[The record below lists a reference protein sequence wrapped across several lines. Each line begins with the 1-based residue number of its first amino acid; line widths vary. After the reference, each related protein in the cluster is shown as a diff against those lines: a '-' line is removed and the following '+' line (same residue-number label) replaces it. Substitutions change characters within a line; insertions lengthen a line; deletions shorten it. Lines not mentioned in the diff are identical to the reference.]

1 MPGVILAGISG
12 AGKTSTYQRLLAL
25 LAQRQQETLIAL
37 PQAMTTTAHLH
48 LAHDPAAQATAVL
61 DWCADV
67 IGFAERTLAR
77 AHRGGLTT
85 HRRHWTPLLVA
96 EGFLYDI
103 PLHDFAIDH
112 ARIRPLEHRLATLGI
127 AVVLLSVPEERVLEQ
142 CVHSTRAT
150 RGEGWSR
157 HLAALGEDDEACAE
171 YFRTAQRRLRH
182 WALNSPLSI
191 LDIDTSQRQWDDYAH
206 TAAELV
212 ARSGSASPRVRSQ
225 PLG

>member
-12 AGKTSTYQRLLAL
+12 AGKTSTYQRLLVV

-48 LAHDPAAQATAVL
+48 LAHDPTAQATAVL
-61 DWCADV
+61 EWCADV
-67 IGFAERTLAR
+67 IAFAERTLAR

-85 HRRHWTPLLVA
+85 HRRQHWTPLLVV

-112 ARIRPLEHRLATLGI
+112 ARIRPLEHRLAILGV
-127 AVVLLSVPEERVLEQ
+127 AVMLLTVPEERVLEQ
-142 CVHSTRAT
+142 CVHATRAT
-150 RGEGWSR
+150 RGEGWAR
-157 HLAALGEDDEACAE
+157 HLAALGADDEARAE

-182 WALNSPLSI
+182 WALTSPLS
-191 LDIDTSQRQWDDYAH
+191 LLEIDTSQRRWDDYAL
-206 TAAELV
+206 AAANL
-212 ARSGSASPRVRSQ
+212 AAWSGSPESRT
-225 PLG
+225 LL